1 MKTDGQVQIM
11 YWLFKKHHMRPL
23 DFFNMNIGE
32 KTVIEAFV
40 LQEIDDIK
48 EENRRMKGG

>member
-1 MKTDGQVQIM
+1 
-11 YWLFKKHHMRPL
+11 MRPL

-32 KTVIEAFV
+32 KSVIEVFV
-40 LQEIDDIK
+40 LEEIDDIK

>member
-1 MKTDGQVQIM
+1 
-11 YWLFKKHHMRPL
+11 
-23 DFFNMNIGE
+23 MNTGE

-40 LQEIDDIK
+40 LQEFEDIK